1 MKRNKLILDGVARQ
15 KNVKTQNHCMSLVHF
30 RVNKILAYVCNS
42 SPKCESSSHW
52 QSDRSLEIPRYP
64 GREPGELLKCT
75 KVIKDYVVSS
85 VMRVELL
92 NFEKKFW
99 WWGQDIFSLQMHTHY
114 LLSDDWYF
122 WSNKFRIISY
132 NFKPYG
138 FSSSLSSDVEK
149 CSITIFYMHFIFKL
163 YLRINLV
170 RINNLV

>member
-1 MKRNKLILDGVARQ
+1 MKFWPKYVTVPRNVNHHCIDSAR
-15 KNVKTQNHCMSLVHF
+15 N
-30 RVNKILAYVCNS
+30 CNR
-42 SPKCESSSHW
+42 
-52 QSDRSLEIPRYP
+52 QILEIPRYP

-75 KVIKDYVVSS
+75 KVIKEHVVSP
-85 VMRVELL
+85 VMIVELL
-92 NFEKKFW
+92 IFEKKCW